1 MNVNFVPFIVK
12 VALSSTPRS
21 LSVVAVVTCA
31 VVFLAVDAPNVF
43 CVAGS
48 AATASFS
55 PFAAVTVPF
64 SSILRPVPSESFTL
78 LIALLSS
85 YLFA

>member
-1 MNVNFVPFIVK
+1 MNFVPFIVK
-12 VALSSTPRS
+12 VALSSTPKS

-31 VVFLAVDAPNVF
+31 VVVLAVDAPNVF

-48 AATASFS
+48 AATESFS
-55 PFAAVTVPF
+55 PFAAVTMPF
-64 SSILRPVPSESFTL
+64 SSILRPVPSDSLTFP
-78 LIALLSS
+78 IALFSS